1 MDLRR
6 DEGQREAQLGGQ
18 LRALRTPQLAEA
30 GDEQQSGVDGDGV
43 GKGDARE
50 GGRLEDRAP
59 RRLERGDGGEEAG
72 ERPVTLRCD
81 SRQIRQALTNLLQN
95 ALDAIEGRQQAE
107 GDGAA
112 PGSILVTIEPRGD
125 AIVTTVA
132 DNGRGLPDTE
142 RDRLTEPYV
151 TTREKGTGLGLAIV
165 KKIMEDHGGSI
176 ELRDRPEGGAAV
188 SLVFSTP
195 PTVLNETNPAL
206 AYHGQ

>member
-1 MDLRR
+1 MSLTFTGKKRIR
-6 DEGQREAQLGGQ
+6 KSFGRIPEAVSMPNLIEVQMPARNSLQ
-18 LRALRTPQLAEA
+18 AHARMEALRTAFLASLDSLRNDEA
-30 GDEQQSGVDGDGV
+30 ARREQAG
-43 GKGDARE
+43 E
-50 GGRLEDRAP
+50 G
-59 RRLERGDGGEEAG
+59 RRV
-72 ERPVTLRCD
+72 ERPVGRVGHGPQHAGV
-81 SRQIRQALTNLLQN
+81 RAGAVQA
-95 ALDAIEGRQQAE
+95 RQQAE
-107 GDGAA
+107 GEGAA
-112 PGSILVTIEPRGD
+112 PGSITVTIEPRGD
-125 AIVTTVA
+125 AIVATVA

-188 SLVFSTP
+188 SLIFSTP